1 MLLAIY
7 RWLLRMPTFKGKS
20 RITEGY
26 RKLFFRPNSY
36 RIIHGLRMDIDGF
49 DWLQSE
55 IVRDGCIEP
64 LTCALIG
71 RVLTEGDTYVDVGA
85 QFGLHT
91 LVARHFVGSEGRV
104 IAIEPQPYNCH
115 KLLNNWRLNGFEN
128 LTLFVGAIGAY
139 DGSIQLHLQSATDT
153 SRLSL
158 CLTTVNDQPQQ
169 FHVPI
174 NRLET
179 ILDQVQFDKVRLL
192 KIDIEG
198 YELEAIG
205 SIGKYIDLVEH
216 IILEVLDTDS
226 GISEK
231 SEQLI
236 AILEN
241 HGYML
246 KTVEGKPWE
255 KTTQRLPENNLWASR
270 IGVNRT

>member
-7 RWLLRMPTFKGKS
+7 RWLLKMPAFKGKS
-20 RITEGY
+20 RITEGC
-26 RKLFFRPNSY
+26 RKIFFAPKTY

-49 DWLQSE
+49 DWIQSE
-55 IVRDGCIEP
+55 ILRDGCTEP
-64 LTCALIG
+64 LTCALMG
-71 RVLTEGDTYVDVGA
+71 KVLAKGDTYVDVGA

-91 LVARHFVGSEGRV
+91 LVARHFVGPEGRV

-115 KLLNNWRLNGFEN
+115 KLLNNWRVNGFEN
-128 LTLFVGAIGAY
+128 LILYVGAIGAY
-139 DGSIQLHLQSATDT
+139 DGSIRLHMQSATDT

-158 CLTTVNDQPQQ
+158 CLTPVNDMPQQ
-169 FHVPI
+169 FQVPI

-205 SIGKYIDLVEH
+205 SIGKYLDLVEH
-216 IILEVLDTDS
+216 IILEVLHADS
-226 GISEK
+226 VLSERSK
-231 SEQLI
+231 DLI
-236 AILEN
+236 TLPKT
-241 HGYML
+241 HGYVL

-255 KTTQRLPENNLWASR
+255 KTNQSLPENNLWASR
-270 IGVNRT
+270 IRMIN